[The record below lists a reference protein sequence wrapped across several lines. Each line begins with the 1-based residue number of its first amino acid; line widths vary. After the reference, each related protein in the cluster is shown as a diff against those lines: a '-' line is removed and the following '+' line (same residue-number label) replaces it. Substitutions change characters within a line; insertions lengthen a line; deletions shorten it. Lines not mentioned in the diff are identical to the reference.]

1 MIYITLF
8 GINNL
13 IKPKA
18 HWLQHRT
25 MHLGNIC
32 LMDMVKDGKRDDCWA
47 EEELAQ
53 ARTKRIAQLL
63 PYASDGLR

>member
-32 LMDMVKDGKRDDCWA
+32 LMDMGKNGKRRLL
-47 EEELAQ
+47 EE
-53 ARTKRIAQLL
+53 IANKV
-63 PYASDGLR
+63 RR